1 MKQERDV
8 SLDLADSEYD
18 QFSEALKSEIARDD
32 DNSDGLDGENIQT
45 ACWAWSD
52 RHAGADRRGH

>member
-32 DNSDGLDGENIQT
+32 DNSDGLDWQNIQT
-45 ACWAWSD
+45 ACRA
-52 RHAGADRRGH
+52 